1 MIKNYAQSV
10 EINHNPN
17 RLYISDH
24 LYRILIIG
32 GLGSGKINV
41 LFNLIKNQRPDIDK
55 NYLYVKDPFELKYWL
70 LKKKKK
76 YESINYKIQ
85 NRSLVIYKQLIQ
97 LTIIQRRKGNSL

>member
-1 MIKNYAQSV
+1 MIKNYAQWV

-32 GLGSGKINV
+32 GSGSGKINV

-55 NYLYVKDPFELKYWL
+55 NYFYVKDPFELKYWL
-70 LKKKKK
+70 LKKKKN
-76 YESINYKIQ
+76 YESIN
-85 NRSLVIYKQLIQ
+85 
-97 LTIIQRRKGNSL
+97 